1 MPIRLF
7 LDSIFVLLSLSKM
20 SSTRR
25 VFWTKSY
32 RRSLWWFHSFLEKT
46 LESPLESKELEPVN
60 PKGNQPWIFIWRT
73 NAETSILWPPDE
85 QSQLLEKTMMLGKIK
100 GRGRGW
106 QRMRWL
112 GGLTDLMDMNLS
124 KLQETVE
131 DRGAWYATVH
141 EVAKSQTGPTDW
153 ITTYWSGQVLPPFL
167 VGVHLFGGQYL
178 SKS

>member
-73 NAETSILWPPDE
+73 NAETSILWPRDGKSWLIGKDPD
-85 QSQLLEKTMMLGKIK
+85 LGKIEGK
-100 GRGRGW
+100 RRRGQ

-112 GGLTDLMDMNLS
+112 DGITNSMDMILS
-124 KLQETVE
+124 KLRELVM
-131 DRGAWYATVH
+131 DREAWCAAFH
-141 EVAKSQTGPTDW
+141 GVAKSWTG
-153 ITTYWSGQVLPPFL
+153 
-167 VGVHLFGGQYL
+167 L
-178 SKS
+178 SN